1 MSESTAGVGTI
12 LAVDD
17 EPDILI
23 ALEDLF
29 EDSYRVLTTSRPA
42 EALEILR
49 AEPDIA
55 VVVSDQRMPG
65 LTGDALLAE
74 ARTFH
79 DAQAILLTGYADI
92 TAVIAALNRGGIVG
106 YVTKPWD
113 AGLLRS
119 TVRQAFERHRLGR
132 DLATERALLRGLLD
146 HAQDAISFKDADG
159 RFVRLNARKAALL
172 HHDISACLGRREG
185 ELLGAK
191 ADPVTAA
198 DEAAIR
204 SGAVAESLISDGP
217 TGAEL
222 WSHVTRVPIRD
233 ASGAIS
239 HLAVI
244 ERDVTEQRTL
254 EARLRQ
260 SDKMQALGT
269 LAGGI
274 AHDFNNLLTA
284 ILGSLELAGP
294 KIADQPRV
302 QRLIENARGAA
313 ERGASLTKRLLSFSR
328 AHDLQARAVDVNG
341 LITGMSDLFGRSL
354 GGLVTVRTDLED
366 GLLAVQVDPD
376 QLELAVLNLC
386 INARDAMPDGGTIT
400 VATRRLNI
408 SGDPEIADGSYLGI
422 SVTDEGTGIPEDILR
437 RVCEPFFTT
446 KAVGQGTGLGLAMVF
461 GLAQQSKGR
470 LVIDSEVGR
479 GTRVELALPFAD
491 QAPEQAAEEAGA
503 APVAGRRA
511 RILIV
516 DDDPQVR
523 HVTASFLTGFG
534 HSTTEA
540 DGGEA
545 ALQHLRRDRFDI
557 VVADL
562 AMPGMSGIE
571 LAAEIRDRVP
581 GLPILILTGHAEA
594 MQIPEDLPVL
604 SKPFR
609 SADLAARVATM
620 LDGAA
625 GQADRPGSGTDRL
638 PAH

>member
-1 MSESTAGVGTI
+1 MIDGTAGVGTI

-29 EDSYRVLTTSRPA
+29 EESYRVLTTSRPA

-55 VVVSDQRMPG
+55 VVLSDQRMPG

-172 HHDISACLGRREG
+172 HHEIPACLGRREG
-185 ELLGAK
+185 ELLGAT
-191 ADPVTAA
+191 ADPVMEA
-198 DEAAIR
+198 DAAAIR
-204 SGAVAESLISDGP
+204 SGAVTESLISDGP
-217 TGAEL
+217 TGAEQ

-233 ASGAIS
+233 AAGAIS

-294 KIADQPRV
+294 KVADQPRV

-354 GGLVTVRTDLED
+354 GGLVTVRTELED
-366 GLLAVQVDPD
+366 GVPAVQVDPD

-386 INARDAMPDGGTIT
+386 INARDAMPEGGTIT
-400 VATRRLNI
+400 VATRRLGI

-422 SVTDEGTGIPEDILR
+422 SVTDEGTGIPDDILR

-470 LVIDSEVGR
+470 LVIDSEVGK
-479 GTRVELALPFAD
+479 GTRVELALPFAS
-491 QAPEQAAEEAGA
+491 QAPEQAAETTGT
-503 APVAGRRA
+503 APVVSRSA
-511 RILIV
+511 RVLIV

-540 DGGEA
+540 GDGEA
-545 ALQHLRRDRFDI
+545 ALRHLQRDRFDI

-571 LAAEIRDRVP
+571 LAAEIRDRDP
-581 GLPILILTGHAEA
+581 TLPVLILTGHAEA

-609 SADLAARVATM
+609 SADLATRVAA
-620 LDGAA
+620 LLEAAA
-625 GQADRPGSGTDRL
+625 GAS
-638 PAH
+638 A

>member
-1 MSESTAGVGTI
+1 MSDGTAGVGTI

-55 VVVSDQRMPG
+55 VVLSDQRMPG

-74 ARTFH
+74 ARGFH

-159 RFVRLNARKAALL
+159 RFVRLNARKAALFGC
-172 HHDISACLGRREG
+172 DVAACLGRRED
-185 ELLGAK
+185 EVLGAPGIPATE
-191 ADPVTAA
+191 ADA
-198 DEAAIR
+198 AAIR
-204 SGAVAESLISDGP
+204 AGTVAETLTSDGP
-217 TGAEL
+217 TGAEQ

-233 ASGAIS
+233 AGGAIS

-244 ERDVTEQRTL
+244 ERDVTEQRSL

-284 ILGSLELAGP
+284 ILGSLELAAP
-294 KIADQPRV
+294 KVAGEPRV

-328 AHDLQARAVDVNG
+328 AHDLQARAVDVNA
-341 LITGMSDLFGRSL
+341 LIVGMSDLFGRSL

-366 GLLAVQVDPD
+366 GQPAVQVDPE

-386 INARDAMPDGGTIT
+386 INARDAMPEGGTIT
-400 VATRRLNI
+400 VATRRLGI
-408 SGDPEIADGSYLGI
+408 SGDPEIADGAYLGI
-422 SVTDEGTGIPEDILR
+422 SVTDVGTGIPEEILR

-470 LVIDSEVGR
+470 LVIDSAVGR
-479 GTRVELALPFAD
+479 GTRVELALPFA
-491 QAPEQAAEEAGA
+491 EAGPERV
-503 APVAGRRA
+503 APVADPAPISGRRA

-534 HSTTEA
+534 HSVTEA
-540 DGGEA
+540 ADGAA
-545 ALQHLRRDRFDI
+545 ALRDLDRDRFDI

-562 AMPGMSGIE
+562 AMPGMSGVE
-571 LAAEIRDRVP
+571 LAAAIRDRTP
-581 GLPILILTGHAEA
+581 SLPVLILTGHADA

-609 SADLAARVATM
+609 SADLADRVGTL
-620 LDGAA
+620 LD
-625 GQADRPGSGTDRL
+625 QADSRPR
-638 PAH
+638 

>member
-1 MSESTAGVGTI
+1 MSDRTAGVGTI

-74 ARTFH
+74 ARSFH

-146 HAQDAISFKDADG
+146 HAQDAISFKDAQG

-172 HHDISACLGRREG
+172 GHDIAACLGRREG
-185 ELLGAK
+185 ELLGTKGAAITE
-191 ADPVTAA
+191 ADA
-198 DEAAIR
+198 AAIR
-204 SGAVAESLISDGP
+204 AGTVAEILTSDGP
-217 TGAEL
+217 AGAEQ

-233 ASGAIS
+233 AGGAIS
-239 HLAVI
+239 HLAMI

-284 ILGSLELAGP
+284 ILGSLELAAP
-294 KIADQPRV
+294 KVADQPRV

-328 AHDLQARAVDVNG
+328 AHDLQARAVDVNA
-341 LITGMSDLFGRSL
+341 LIVGMSDLFSRSL
-354 GGLVTVRTDLED
+354 GGLVTVRTDLGAD
-366 GLLAVQVDPD
+366 LPAVQVDPE

-386 INARDAMPDGGTIT
+386 INARDAMPEGGTIT
-400 VATRRLNI
+400 IETRRLDI
-408 SGDPEIADGSYLGI
+408 QGDPEIADGTYLGV
-422 SVTDEGTGIPEDILR
+422 SVTDEGTGIPEEILR

-470 LVIDSEVGR
+470 LAIDSVVGR
-479 GTRVELALPFAD
+479 GTRVELALPFATE
-491 QAPEQAAEEAGA
+491 APQQTAAVTGT
-503 APVAGRRA
+503 APTTGRRA
-511 RILIV
+511 RVLIV

-540 DGGEA
+540 GDGEA
-545 ALQHLRRDRFDI
+545 ALQHLERDRCDI

-562 AMPGMSGIE
+562 AMPGMSGVE
-571 LAAEIRDRVP
+571 LAAAIRERNP
-581 GLPILILTGHAEA
+581 GLPVLILTGHADA

-604 SKPFR
+604 AKPFR
-609 SADLAARVATM
+609 SADLADRVAQL
-620 LDGAA
+620 LDAA
-625 GQADRPGSGTDRL
+625 DAGSR
-638 PAH
+638 

>member
-1 MSESTAGVGTI
+1 MSDGTAGLGTI

-55 VVVSDQRMPG
+55 VILSDQRMPG

-74 ARTFH
+74 ARGFH

-146 HAQDAISFKDADG
+146 HAQDAISFKDAEG
-159 RFVRLNARKAALL
+159 RFVRLNGRKAALL
-172 HHDISACLGRREG
+172 GTDVAACLGRREG

-191 ADPVTAA
+191 ADPVTEA

-204 SGAVAESLISDGP
+204 SGAVTEGLVSDGP
-217 TGAEL
+217 IGAEQ

-233 ASGAIS
+233 AGGAIS

-294 KIADQPRV
+294 KVADQPRV

-328 AHDLQARAVDVNG
+328 AHDLQARAVDVNS
-341 LITGMSDLFGRSL
+341 LISGMSDLFGRSL
-354 GGLVTVRTDLED
+354 GGLVTVRTDLEE
-366 GLLAVQVDPD
+366 GLPAVQVDPD

-386 INARDAMPDGGTIT
+386 INARDAMPEGGAIT
-400 VATRRLNI
+400 VATRRLSI
-408 SGDPEIADGSYLGI
+408 AGDPEIADGTYLGI
-422 SVTDEGTGIPEDILR
+422 SVTDEGTGIPEEILR

-470 LVIDSEVGR
+470 LAIDSEVGR
-479 GTRVELALPFAD
+479 GTRVELALPFATEM
-491 QAPEQAAEEAGA
+491 PEQAAQAAGT

-511 RILIV
+511 RVLIV

-540 DGGEA
+540 GDGEA
-545 ALQHLRRDRFDI
+545 ALRLLGGDRYDI

-571 LAAEIRDRVP
+571 LAAEIRERDPR
-581 GLPILILTGHAEA
+581 LPVLILTGHAEA
-594 MQIPEDLPVL
+594 MQIPDDLPVL

-609 SADLAARVATM
+609 SADLAARVAAL
-620 LDGAA
+620 LDGAD
-625 GQADRPGSGTDRL
+625 GPSN
-638 PAH
+638 

>member
-1 MSESTAGVGTI
+1 MSDGTAGVGTI

-74 ARTFH
+74 ARSFH

-146 HAQDAISFKDADG
+146 HAQDAISFKDARG

-172 HHDISACLGRREG
+172 GHDVAACLGRRED
-185 ELLGAK
+185 ELLGPKGAPIAE
-191 ADPVTAA
+191 ADA
-198 DEAAIR
+198 AAIR
-204 SGAVAESLISDGP
+204 AGTVAEILTSDGP
-217 TGAEL
+217 AGAEQ

-233 ASGAIS
+233 AGGAIS
-239 HLAVI
+239 HLAMI

-294 KIADQPRV
+294 RVADQPRV

-328 AHDLQARAVDVNG
+328 AHDLQARAVDVNA
-341 LITGMSDLFGRSL
+341 LIVGMSDLFGRSL
-354 GGLVTVRTDLED
+354 GGLVTVRTDLGAD
-366 GLLAVQVDPD
+366 LPAVQVDPE

-386 INARDAMPDGGTIT
+386 INARDAMPEGGTIT
-400 VATRRLNI
+400 VATRRLDI
-408 SGDPEIADGSYLGI
+408 TGDPEIADGTYLGV
-422 SVTDEGTGIPEDILR
+422 SVTDEGTGIPEEILR

-470 LVIDSEVGR
+470 LAIDSEVGR
-479 GTRVELALPFAD
+479 GTRVELALPFAAE
-491 QAPEQAAEEAGA
+491 APQQAAAVAGT
-503 APVAGRRA
+503 APATGRRA
-511 RILIV
+511 RVLIV

-534 HSTTEA
+534 HSATEVG
-540 DGGEA
+540 DGEA
-545 ALQHLRRDRFDI
+545 ALQHLRHDRCDI

-562 AMPGMSGIE
+562 AMPGMSGVE
-571 LAAEIRDRVP
+571 LAAAIRERSP
-581 GLPILILTGHAEA
+581 GLPVLILTGHADA

-604 SKPFR
+604 AKPFR
-609 SADLAARVATM
+609 SADLADRVAAL
-620 LDGAA
+620 LDAA
-625 GQADRPGSGTDRL
+625 DSGSR
-638 PAH
+638 

>member
-1 MSESTAGVGTI
+1 MSDGTAGVGTI

-29 EDSYRVLTTSRPA
+29 EESYRVLTTSRPA

-55 VVVSDQRMPG
+55 VVLSDQRMPG

-146 HAQDAISFKDADG
+146 HAQDAISFKDAAG
-159 RFVRLNARKAALL
+159 RFVRLNGRKAALL
-172 HHDISACLGRREG
+172 GHDVAASLGRRED
-185 ELLGAK
+185 ELLGPK
-191 ADPVTAA
+191 AEAVTAA
-198 DEAAIR
+198 DAAAVR

-217 TGAEL
+217 TGAEQ

-239 HLAVI
+239 HLAMI

-294 KIADQPRV
+294 KVADQPRV

-328 AHDLQARAVDVNG
+328 AHDLQARPVDVNTV
-341 LITGMSDLFGRSL
+341 ITGMSDLFGRSL

-366 GLLAVQVDPD
+366 SLPAVQVDPD

-386 INARDAMPDGGTIT
+386 INARDAMPDGGAIT
-400 VATRRLNI
+400 VATRRLAI
-408 SGDPEIADGSYLGI
+408 SGDPEIADGPYLGI
-422 SVTDEGTGIPEDILR
+422 SVTDEGTGIPEEILR

-470 LVIDSEVGR
+470 LVIDSVVGR

-491 QAPEQAAEEAGA
+491 QAPEQAAEASGA
-503 APVAGRRA
+503 VPVAGRRA
-511 RILIV
+511 RVLIV

-523 HVTASFLTGFG
+523 HVTASFLTAFG

-540 DGGEA
+540 GDGEA
-545 ALQHLRRDRFDI
+545 ALRLLQDGRYDI

-562 AMPGMSGIE
+562 AMPGMSGID
-571 LAAEIRDRVP
+571 LAAEIRDRNP
-581 GLPILILTGHAEA
+581 GLPVLILTGHAEA
-594 MQIPEDLPVL
+594 MQIPDDLPVL
-604 SKPFR
+604 TKPFR
-609 SADLAARVATM
+609 SADLAARVATL
-620 LDGAA
+620 LDGGAE
-625 GQADRPGSGTDRL
+625 
-638 PAH
+638 PAT

>member
-1 MSESTAGVGTI
+1 MSDRTAGLGTI

-29 EDSYRVLTTSRPA
+29 EDSYRVLTTSRPV

-55 VVVSDQRMPG
+55 VVISDQRMPG

-74 ARTFH
+74 ARDFH

-113 AGLLRS
+113 PGLLRS

-146 HAQDAISFKDADG
+146 HAQDAISFKDAEG
-159 RFVRLNARKAALL
+159 RFVRLNARKAELL
-172 HHDISACLGRREG
+172 GHDVAACLGRREDD
-185 ELLGAK
+185 LLGAK
-191 ADPVTAA
+191 AAPVIAA
-198 DEAAIR
+198 DDAAVR

-217 TGAEL
+217 TGAEQ

-233 ASGAIS
+233 AGGAIS

-294 KIADQPRV
+294 KVADQPRV

-313 ERGASLTKRLLSFSR
+313 DRGASLTKRLLSFSR
-328 AHDLQARAVDVNG
+328 AHDLQARATDVNA

-354 GGLVTVRTDLED
+354 GGLVTVRTELED
-366 GLLAVQVDPD
+366 GLPAVQVDPD

-386 INARDAMPDGGTIT
+386 INARDAMPEGGTIT
-400 VATRRLNI
+400 VATRRLSI
-408 SGDPEIADGSYLGI
+408 SGDPEIADGTYLGI
-422 SVTDEGTGIPEDILR
+422 SVTDEGTGIPEEILR

-470 LVIDSEVGR
+470 LAIDSEVGR
-479 GTRVELALPFAD
+479 GTRVELALPFAAE
-491 QAPEQAAEEAGA
+491 APKPAEETPDAV
-503 APVAGRRA
+503 PVAGRRA
-511 RILIV
+511 RVLIV

-534 HSTTEA
+534 HSTAEA
-540 DGGEA
+540 GGGEA
-545 ALQHLRRDRFDI
+545 ALQHLQRERFDI

-571 LAAEIRDRVP
+571 LAAEIRDRDP
-581 GLPILILTGHAEA
+581 RLPVLILTGHADA

-609 SADLAARVATM
+609 SADLAARVAT
-620 LDGAA
+620 LIEDAA
-625 GQADRPGSGTDRL
+625 GPSG
-638 PAH
+638 

>member
-1 MSESTAGVGTI
+1 MSETTGAGGVRSGTI

-29 EDSYRVLTTSRPA
+29 EDSYRVLTTDKPA

-55 VVVSDQRMPG
+55 VIVSDQRMPG

-74 ARTFH
+74 ARAFH

-113 AGLLRS
+113 PGILRG
-119 TVRQAFERHRLGR
+119 TVAQAYERHRLGR

-146 HAQDAISFKDADG
+146 HASDAISFKDAEG
-159 RFVRLNARKAALL
+159 RFVRLNARKAAQLGREL
-172 HHDISACLGRREG
+172 PDCLGRREVDFAPG
-185 ELLGAK
+185 EA
-191 ADPVTAA
+191 ARA

-204 SGAVAESLISDGP
+204 AGTVTETLTGEGLP
-217 TGAEL
+217 GAER
-222 WSHVTRVPIRD
+222 WSQIIRVPIRD
-233 ASGAIS
+233 ASGAIA

-244 ERDVTEQRTL
+244 ERDVTEQKSL

-294 KIADQPRV
+294 KVADQPRV

-328 AHDLQARAVDVNG
+328 AHDLQARATDVNT
-341 LITGMSDLFGRSL
+341 LIGGMSDLFSRSL
-354 GGLVTVRTDLED
+354 GGLVSVRTDLSPD
-366 GLLAVQVDPD
+366 LPAAQVDPD

-386 INARDAMPDGGTIT
+386 INARDAMPEGGAITI
-400 VATRRLNI
+400 ATQRMAI
-408 SGDPEIADGSYLGI
+408 QGDPEIADGDYCGI
-422 SVTDEGTGIPEDILR
+422 RVTDEGVGIPEEILR

-470 LVIDSEVGR
+470 LSIKSEVGR
-479 GTRVELALPFAD
+479 GTCVELALPFSAV
-491 QAPEQAAEEAGA
+491 APHQDAEGEAAV
-503 APVAGRRA
+503 PVAPRRA
-511 RILIV
+511 RVLVV
-516 DDDPQVR
+516 DDDPEVR
-523 HVTASFLTGFG
+523 HVTASFLAGFG
-534 HSTTEA
+534 YDETEA
-540 DGGEA
+540 CDGPA
-545 ALQHLRRDRFDI
+545 ALDLLAREPFDL

-562 AMPGMSGIE
+562 AMPGMSGVE
-571 LAAEIRDRVP
+571 LASEVKARAPD
-581 GLPILILTGHAEA
+581 LPVLILTGHAEA
-594 MQIPEDLPVL
+594 MRIPADLPVL
-604 SKPFR
+604 AKPFR
-609 SADLAARVATM
+609 SADLALRVSALLEGERAR
-620 LDGAA
+620 G
-625 GQADRPGSGTDRL
+625 
-638 PAH
+638 

>member
-1 MSESTAGVGTI
+1 MSDGTAGVGTI

-29 EDSYRVLTTSRPA
+29 EESYRVLTTSRPA

-55 VVVSDQRMPG
+55 VVLSDQRMPG

-146 HAQDAISFKDADG
+146 HAQDAISFKDAAG
-159 RFVRLNARKAALL
+159 RFVRLNGRKAALL
-172 HHDISACLGRREG
+172 GHDVAASLGRRED
-185 ELLGAK
+185 ELLGPK
-191 ADPVTAA
+191 AEAVTAA
-198 DEAAIR
+198 DAAAVR

-217 TGAEL
+217 TGAEQ

-239 HLAVI
+239 HLAMI

-294 KIADQPRV
+294 KVADQPRV

-328 AHDLQARAVDVNG
+328 AHDLQARPVDVNT

-366 GLLAVQVDPD
+366 GLPAVQVDPD

-386 INARDAMPDGGTIT
+386 INARDAMPDGGAIT
-400 VATRRLNI
+400 VATRRLAI
-408 SGDPEIADGSYLGI
+408 SGDPEIADGPYLGI
-422 SVTDEGTGIPEDILR
+422 SVTDEGTGIPEEILR

-470 LVIDSEVGR
+470 LVIDSVVGR

-491 QAPEQAAEEAGA
+491 QAPEQAAEASGA
-503 APVAGRRA
+503 LPVAGRRA
-511 RILIV
+511 RVLIV

-523 HVTASFLTGFG
+523 HVTASFLTAFG

-540 DGGEA
+540 GDGEA
-545 ALQHLRRDRFDI
+545 ALRLLQDGRYDI

-562 AMPGMSGIE
+562 AMPGMSGID
-571 LAAEIRDRVP
+571 LAAEIRDRNP
-581 GLPILILTGHAEA
+581 GLPVLILTGHAEA
-594 MQIPEDLPVL
+594 MQIPDDLPVL
-604 SKPFR
+604 TKPFR
-609 SADLAARVATM
+609 SADLAARVATL
-620 LDGAA
+620 LDGGA
-625 GQADRPGSGTDRL
+625 G
-638 PAH
+638 PAT

>member
-1 MSESTAGVGTI
+1 MSESQGVGRVRSGTI

-29 EDSYRVLTTSRPA
+29 EDTYRVLTTPKPA

-55 VVVSDQRMPG
+55 VIVSDQRMPG

-74 ARTFH
+74 ARAFH

-113 AGLLRS
+113 PGILRG
-119 TVRQAFERHRLGR
+119 TVAQAYERHRLGR

-146 HAQDAISFKDADG
+146 NAADAISFKDERG

-172 HHDISACLGRREG
+172 NLAAPDCLGRRED
-185 ELLGAK
+185 ELSGADTS
-191 ADPVTAA
+191 AD
-198 DEAAIR
+198 DEAVRA
-204 SGAVAESLISDGP
+204 GTVTETLIGEGLA
-217 TGAEL
+217 GAER
-222 WSHVTRVPIRD
+222 WSQITRVPIRD
-233 ASGAIS
+233 GAGAVA

-244 ERDVTEQRTL
+244 ERDVTEQKSL

-294 KIADQPRV
+294 KVADQPRV

-328 AHDLQARAVDVNG
+328 AHDLQARATDVNA
-341 LITGMSDLFGRSL
+341 LIGGMSDLFSRSL
-354 GGLVTVRTDLED
+354 GGLVSVRTDLAPA
-366 GLLAVQVDPD
+366 LPAAQVDPD

-386 INARDAMPDGGTIT
+386 INARDAMPEGGAITI
-400 VATRRLNI
+400 ATRRMTI
-408 SGDPEIADGSYLGI
+408 EGDPEIADGDYCGI
-422 SVTDEGTGIPEDILR
+422 RVADEGVGIPDEILR

-470 LVIDSEVGR
+470 LSIESTVGQ
-479 GTRVELALPFAD
+479 GTRVELALPFSA
-491 QAPEQAAEEAGA
+491 A
-503 APVAGRRA
+503 APREDAEGEAPVPVAPRPA
-511 RILIV
+511 RVLVV
-516 DDDPQVR
+516 DDDPEVR
-523 HVTASFLTGFG
+523 HVTASFLAGFG
-534 HSTTEA
+534 YHETEA
-540 DGGEA
+540 CDGPA
-545 ALQHLRRDRFDI
+545 ALDLLAKERFDL

-562 AMPGMSGIE
+562 AMPGMSGVE
-571 LAAEIRDRVP
+571 LASEVRAREPD
-581 GLPILILTGHAEA
+581 LPVLILTGHADA
-594 MQIPEDLPVL
+594 MRIPPDLPVL
-604 SKPFR
+604 AKPFR
-609 SADLAARVATM
+609 SADLAVRVSALLET
-620 LDGAA
+620 
-625 GQADRPGSGTDRL
+625 DRPI
-638 PAH
+638 

>member
-1 MSESTAGVGTI
+1 MSDGTAGVGTI

-55 VVVSDQRMPG
+55 VVLSDQRMPG

-74 ARTFH
+74 ARSFH

-146 HAQDAISFKDADG
+146 HAQDAISFKDAEG
-159 RFVRLNARKAALL
+159 RFVRLNGRKAALL
-172 HHDISACLGRREG
+172 GHDVAASLGRRED
-185 ELLGAK
+185 ELLGPK
-191 ADPVTAA
+191 AEPVTAA
-198 DEAAIR
+198 DAAAIR

-217 TGAEL
+217 TGAEQ

-233 ASGAIS
+233 AGGAIS
-239 HLAVI
+239 HLATI

-294 KIADQPRV
+294 KVADQPRV

-328 AHDLQARAVDVNG
+328 AHDLQARAVDVNT
-341 LITGMSDLFGRSL
+341 LISGMSDLFGRSL
-354 GGLVTVRTDLED
+354 GGLVTVRTDLAD
-366 GLLAVQVDPD
+366 GLPAVQVDPD

-386 INARDAMPDGGTIT
+386 INARDAMPDGGAIT
-400 VATRRLNI
+400 VATRRLAI
-408 SGDPEIADGSYLGI
+408 SGDPEIADGTYLGI
-422 SVTDEGTGIPEDILR
+422 SVTDEGTGIPEEILR

-470 LVIDSEVGR
+470 LVIDSVVGR

-491 QAPEQAAEEAGA
+491 QAPEQAPETAGA
-503 APVAGRRA
+503 GPVAGRRA
-511 RILIV
+511 RVLIV
-516 DDDPQVR
+516 DDDSQVR

-540 DGGEA
+540 GDGEA
-545 ALQHLRRDRFDI
+545 ALRLLEADHYDI

-571 LAAEIRDRVP
+571 LAAEIRERDPR
-581 GLPILILTGHAEA
+581 LPVLILTGHAEA
-594 MQIPEDLPVL
+594 MQIPDDLPVL
-604 SKPFR
+604 TKPFR
-609 SADLAARVATM
+609 SADLAARVATL
-620 LDGAA
+620 LDGGA
-625 GQADRPGSGTDRL
+625 GPVG
-638 PAH
+638 

>member
-1 MSESTAGVGTI
+1 MSDGTAGVGTI

-29 EDSYRVLTTSRPA
+29 EESYRVLTTSRPA

-55 VVVSDQRMPG
+55 VVLSDQRMPG

-146 HAQDAISFKDADG
+146 HAQDAISFKDAAG
-159 RFVRLNARKAALL
+159 RFVRLNGRKAALL
-172 HHDISACLGRREG
+172 GHDVAASLGRRED
-185 ELLGAK
+185 ELLGPK
-191 ADPVTAA
+191 AEAVTAA
-198 DEAAIR
+198 DAAAVR

-217 TGAEL
+217 TGAEQ

-239 HLAVI
+239 HLAMI

-294 KIADQPRV
+294 KVADQPRV

-328 AHDLQARAVDVNG
+328 AHDLQARPVDVNT

-366 GLLAVQVDPD
+366 GLPAVQVDPD

-386 INARDAMPDGGTIT
+386 INARDAMPDGGAIT
-400 VATRRLNI
+400 VATRRLAI
-408 SGDPEIADGSYLGI
+408 SGDPEIADGPYLGI
-422 SVTDEGTGIPEDILR
+422 SVTDEGTGIPEEILR

-470 LVIDSEVGR
+470 LVIDSVVGR

-491 QAPEQAAEEAGA
+491 QAPEQAAEASGA
-503 APVAGRRA
+503 VPVAGRRA
-511 RILIV
+511 RVLIV

-523 HVTASFLTGFG
+523 HVTASFLTAFG

-540 DGGEA
+540 GDGEA
-545 ALQHLRRDRFDI
+545 ALRLLQDGRYDI

-562 AMPGMSGIE
+562 AMPGMSGID
-571 LAAEIRDRVP
+571 LAAEIRDRNP
-581 GLPILILTGHAEA
+581 GLPVLILTGHAEA
-594 MQIPEDLPVL
+594 MQIPDDLPVIT
-604 SKPFR
+604 KPFR
-609 SADLAARVATM
+609 SADLAARVATL
-620 LDGAA
+620 LDGGA
-625 GQADRPGSGTDRL
+625 G
-638 PAH
+638 PAT

>member
-1 MSESTAGVGTI
+1 MSDGTAGVGTI

-29 EDSYRVLTTSRPA
+29 EESYRVLTTSRPA

-55 VVVSDQRMPG
+55 VVLSDQRMPG

-146 HAQDAISFKDADG
+146 HAQDAISFKDAAG
-159 RFVRLNARKAALL
+159 RFVRLNGRKAALL
-172 HHDISACLGRREG
+172 GHDVAASLGRRED
-185 ELLGAK
+185 ELLGPK
-191 ADPVTAA
+191 AEAVTAA
-198 DEAAIR
+198 DAAAVR

-217 TGAEL
+217 TGAEQ

-239 HLAVI
+239 HLAMI

-294 KIADQPRV
+294 KVADQPRV

-328 AHDLQARAVDVNG
+328 AHDLQARPVDVNT

-366 GLLAVQVDPD
+366 GLPAVQVDPD

-386 INARDAMPDGGTIT
+386 INARDAMPDGGAIT
-400 VATRRLNI
+400 VATRRLAI
-408 SGDPEIADGSYLGI
+408 SGDPEIADGPYLGI

-470 LVIDSEVGR
+470 LVIDSVVGR

-491 QAPEQAAEEAGA
+491 QAPEQAAEASGA
-503 APVAGRRA
+503 VPVAGRRA
-511 RILIV
+511 RVLIV

-523 HVTASFLTGFG
+523 HVTASFLTAFG

-540 DGGEA
+540 GDGEA
-545 ALQHLRRDRFDI
+545 ALRLLQDGRYDI

-562 AMPGMSGIE
+562 AMPGMSGID
-571 LAAEIRDRVP
+571 LAAEIRDRDP
-581 GLPILILTGHAEA
+581 GLPVLILTGHAEA
-594 MQIPEDLPVL
+594 MQIPDDLPVL
-604 SKPFR
+604 TKPFR
-609 SADLAARVATM
+609 SADLAARVATL
-620 LDGAA
+620 LDGGAE
-625 GQADRPGSGTDRL
+625 
-638 PAH
+638 PAT

>member
-1 MSESTAGVGTI
+1 MSDGTAGVGTI

-29 EDSYRVLTTSRPA
+29 EESYRVLTTSRPA

-55 VVVSDQRMPG
+55 VVLSDQRMPG

-146 HAQDAISFKDADG
+146 HAQDAISFKDAAG
-159 RFVRLNARKAALL
+159 RFVRLNGRKAALL
-172 HHDISACLGRREG
+172 GHDVAASLGRRED
-185 ELLGAK
+185 ELLGPK
-191 ADPVTAA
+191 AEAVTAA
-198 DEAAIR
+198 DAAAVR

-217 TGAEL
+217 TGAEQ

-239 HLAVI
+239 HLAMI

-294 KIADQPRV
+294 KVADQPRV

-328 AHDLQARAVDVNG
+328 AHDLQARPVDVNT

-366 GLLAVQVDPD
+366 GLPAVQVDPD

-386 INARDAMPDGGTIT
+386 INARDAMPDGGAIT
-400 VATRRLNI
+400 VATRRLAI
-408 SGDPEIADGSYLGI
+408 SGDPEIADGPYLGI
-422 SVTDEGTGIPEDILR
+422 SVTDEGTGIPEEILR

-470 LVIDSEVGR
+470 LVIDSVVGR

-491 QAPEQAAEEAGA
+491 QAPEQAAEASGA
-503 APVAGRRA
+503 VPVAGRRA
-511 RILIV
+511 CVLIV

-523 HVTASFLTGFG
+523 HVTASFLTAFG

-540 DGGEA
+540 GDGEA
-545 ALQHLRRDRFDI
+545 ALRLLQDGRYDI

-562 AMPGMSGIE
+562 AMPGMSGID
-571 LAAEIRDRVP
+571 LAAEIRDRDP
-581 GLPILILTGHAEA
+581 GLPVLILTGHAEA
-594 MQIPEDLPVL
+594 MQIPDDLPVL
-604 SKPFR
+604 TKPFR
-609 SADLAARVATM
+609 SADLAARVATL
-620 LDGAA
+620 LDGGA
-625 GQADRPGSGTDRL
+625 G
-638 PAH
+638 PAT

>member
-1 MSESTAGVGTI
+1 MSDSTAGVGTI

-172 HHDISACLGRREG
+172 HHDIAACLGRRED
-185 ELLGAK
+185 ELLGAQ
-191 ADPVTAA
+191 AGPVTAA

-204 SGAVAESLISDGP
+204 SGVVAESLISDGP
-217 TGAEL
+217 TGAAQ

-354 GGLVTVRTDLED
+354 GGLVTVRTDLEE
-366 GLLAVQVDPD
+366 GLMAVQVDPD

-408 SGDPEIADGSYLGI
+408 VGDPEIGDGSYLGI

-470 LVIDSEVGR
+470 LVIDSEVGK

-491 QAPEQAAEEAGA
+491 QVPEQAAEEAGA

-511 RILIV
+511 HILIV

-540 DGGEA
+540 ADGEA
-545 ALQHLRRDRFDI
+545 ALRHLRLDRFDM

-571 LAAEIRDRVP
+571 LAAEIRGR
-581 GLPILILTGHAEA
+581 LPDLPVLILTGHAEA

-609 SADLAARVATM
+609 SADLATQVAT
-620 LDGAA
+620 LLEGAA
-625 GQADRPGSGTDRL
+625 GQAG
-638 PAH
+638 

>member
-1 MSESTAGVGTI
+1 MSDGTAGVGTI

-29 EDSYRVLTTSRPA
+29 EESYRVLTTSRPA

-55 VVVSDQRMPG
+55 VVLSDQRMPG

-119 TVRQAFERHRLGR
+119 TVRQAFERHSLGR

-146 HAQDAISFKDADG
+146 HAQDAISFKDAQG

-172 HHDISACLGRREG
+172 GHDIAACLGRREG
-185 ELLGAK
+185 ELLGPK
-191 ADPVTAA
+191 AAPVTAA

-204 SGAVAESLISDGP
+204 SGVVAESLISDGP
-217 TGAEL
+217 TGAEQ

-233 ASGAIS
+233 AGGSIS
-239 HLAVI
+239 HLAMI

-284 ILGSLELAGP
+284 ILGSLELAAP
-294 KIADQPRV
+294 KVADQPRV

-328 AHDLQARAVDVNG
+328 AHDLQARAVDVNT

-354 GGLVTVRTDLED
+354 GGLVTVRTDLEE
-366 GLLAVQVDPD
+366 GLAAVQVDPD

-386 INARDAMPDGGTIT
+386 INARDAMPDGGAIT
-400 VATRRLNI
+400 VATRQLSI
-408 SGDPEIADGSYLGI
+408 GGDPEIADGTYLGI
-422 SVTDEGTGIPEDILR
+422 SVTDEGTGIPEEILR

-470 LVIDSEVGR
+470 LVIDSVVGR

-491 QAPEQAAEEAGA
+491 QAPEQAAEASGA

-511 RILIV
+511 RVLIV

-540 DGGEA
+540 GDGEA
-545 ALQHLRRDRFDI
+545 ALRLLQGDRYDI

-571 LAAEIRDRVP
+571 LAAEIRDRDPHMPV
-581 GLPILILTGHAEA
+581 LILTGHADA

-604 SKPFR
+604 AKPFR
-609 SADLAARVATM
+609 SADLAARVAT
-620 LDGAA
+620 LLEGAV
-625 GQADRPGSGTDRL
+625 GTSV
-638 PAH
+638 

>member
-1 MSESTAGVGTI
+1 MSDGTAGVGTI

-29 EDSYRVLTTSRPA
+29 EDSYRVLTTARPA

-55 VVVSDQRMPG
+55 VVLSDQRMPG

-113 AGLLRS
+113 ASLLRS
-119 TVRQAFERHRLGR
+119 TVRQAFERHHLGR
-132 DLATERALLRGLLD
+132 GLATERALLRGLLD
-146 HAQDAISFKDADG
+146 HAQDAISFKDAQR

-172 HHDISACLGRREG
+172 GHDIAACLGRREE
-185 ELLGAK
+185 ELAGTRGAAVIE
-191 ADPVTAA
+191 ADA
-198 DEAAIR
+198 AAIR
-204 SGAVAESLISDGP
+204 AGTVAETLVSDGP
-217 TGAEL
+217 TGAEQ
-222 WSHVTRVPIRD
+222 WRHVTRVPIRD
-233 ASGAIS
+233 VGGSIS

-284 ILGSLELAGP
+284 ILGSLELAAP
-294 KIADQPRV
+294 KVVDLPRV

-328 AHDLQARAVDVNG
+328 AHDLQARAVDVNA
-341 LITGMSDLFGRSL
+341 LIVGMSDLFGRSL

-366 GLLAVQVDPD
+366 GLPAVQVDPE

-386 INARDAMPDGGTIT
+386 INARDAMPEGGAIT
-400 VATRRLNI
+400 VATRRLDI
-408 SGDPEIADGSYLGI
+408 TADPEIGDGAYLGL
-422 SVTDEGTGIPEDILR
+422 SVTDEGTGIPEEILR

-470 LVIDSEVGR
+470 LAIDSEVGR
-479 GTRVELALPFAD
+479 GTRVELALPFAAAAPR
-491 QAPEQAAEEAGA
+491 QATEVAGA

-511 RILIV
+511 RVLIV

-540 DGGEA
+540 GDGDS
-545 ALQHLRRDRFDI
+545 ALQHLQRDRCDI

-562 AMPGMSGIE
+562 AMPGMSGVE
-571 LAAEIRDRVP
+571 LAAAIRDRYP
-581 GLPILILTGHAEA
+581 GLPVLILTGHADA

-609 SADLAARVATM
+609 SADLAGRVATL
-620 LDGAA
+620 LDAA
-625 GQADRPGSGTDRL
+625 DSGSC
-638 PAH
+638 